1 MAESYTKDAYKQIY
15 EHPEW
20 KKTATEFEDRFA
32 ANLYKTTYVQEAA
45 RTALSR
51 ISNMLTAYY
60 TIRDKQQETGK
71 KELDIQALTDVA
83 GIIMGKQVNSGEGK
97 SAPEV
102 LQRRQILEENLLSKE
117 VGAGQIGIA
126 SDTQN
131 LEELKKQLR
140 DAGVPNDKI
149 EAVIDKDKSDEENV
163 KQLAHLLNQKNI
175 ENVTYGDGNLR
186 EQMTMLFN
194 AMVLKGGRSGE
205 QIQQSHSMKNMLLNI
220 DENDVEQMR
229 MVGAIIHGQDDS
241 GVKFGED
248 QLTTANIDFEDLR
261 EMENYKKK
269 EDIVDSFSMARDLGR
284 AVDKRKGRGTAVSR
298 WWQGI
303 KRGFNAT
310 MVRVFGMKRKERNEQ
325 IGLGEGHYNQ
335 LGLQLS
341 AREAAHGRDQ
351 QGKLRWKEGQA
362 FFKPKKEI
370 TAEGMLQTAGPS
382 GTTLRMMG
390 AYKLLGATKAE
401 LLHFRLA
408 LIAWMGSSRDHSL
421 YEILVGSHNAGVTG
435 KEDLTEAATMY
446 QTIDPLSLDEI
457 REQAPE
463 GRLPHE
469 TVYQI
474 MLQEYRK
481 KHSNEL
487 INLMQMGNLKSAGDK
502 ALHIYTTQ
510 NYQVMNASASGG
522 KSWGMKAARR
532 RLQELNGGE
541 KVSKEQVTDFYDIL
555 RVSARVSEDSL
566 AERATHEAA
575 VTEMESIND
584 YDDLYY
590 SKNPEDK
597 KKAEERRALHT
608 DTGRAYRGITYRGG
622 RFDKSMASGNYTTQ
636 KLTSTS
642 QSLLVAAKFHH
653 DLQWLKDED
662 KAIFCMELD
671 GKSAVSIDELSASKG
686 EKEVL
691 VPIGATFQVT
701 RIVETAYADG
711 ITNKIYTQEEVPPEV
726 EAMAAMNQPNVRKC
740 RVVYLREISGP
751 GEETR
756 KRQNRGREKRMDYRK
771 QLLDRKNRAA
781 M

>member
-1 MAESYTKDAYKQIY
+1 MAESYTKEAYKQIY
-15 EHPEW
+15 EHPQW

-32 ANLYKTTYVQEAA
+32 ANLYKTPYVQEAA

-60 TIRDKQQETGK
+60 TIRDKQQELGK
-71 KELDIQALTDVA
+71 KELDIEALTDVA
-83 GIIMGKQVNSGEGK
+83 GIIMGKKVNGGDGK
-97 SAPEV
+97 TAPEA
-102 LQRRQILEENLLSKE
+102 LQGRKILEDNLLSKD
-117 VGAGQIGIA
+117 VGAGQIGVA
-126 SDTQN
+126 SGTQN
-131 LEELKKQLR
+131 MEELKKQLR
-140 DAGVPNDKI
+140 DAGVPNDTI
-149 EAVIDKDKSDEENV
+149 EAVIDKNKSDAENV
-163 KQLAHLLNQKNI
+163 EQLAHLLNQKNI

-194 AMVLKGGRSGE
+194 AMVLKGGRSAG
-205 QIQQSHSMKNMLLNI
+205 QIQQSRSMKNMLLNI
-220 DENDVEQMR
+220 NETDVEQMR
-229 MVGAIIHGQDDS
+229 MVGAIIHGQDSS

-248 QLTTANIDFEDLR
+248 QLTTANIDFQDLR

-269 EDIVDSFSMARDLGR
+269 GDIVDSFSMARDLGR
-284 AVDKRKGRGTAVSR
+284 AEDKRKGRGNAVSR

-303 KRGFNAT
+303 MRGFNAT
-310 MVRVFGMKRKERNEQ
+310 MIRVFGMKRKQESEQ
-325 IGLGEGHYNQ
+325 IGLGEDHYNQ

-341 AREAAHGRDQ
+341 SREAAHGRNKE
-351 QGKLRWKEGQA
+351 GKLGWKEGQA

-370 TAEGMLQTAGPS
+370 TAGGMLQTAGPS
-382 GTTLRMMG
+382 GTTLRMLG

-421 YEILVGSHNAGVTG
+421 YEILVGSRNAGVSG

-457 REQAPE
+457 REQSPE

-474 MLQEYRK
+474 MMQEYQK
-481 KHSNEL
+481 KYNKGL
-487 INLMQMGNLKSAGDK
+487 INYVWDQKLKSAGDK

-510 NYQVMNASASGG
+510 NYQVMNSSASGG
-522 KSWGMKAARR
+522 KKRGLKMAKI
-532 RLQELNGGE
+532 RLQKDNRG
-541 KVSKEQVTDFYDIL
+541 KQISKEQITDFYDIL
-555 RVSARVSEDSL
+555 RISARVSEDSL
-566 AERATHEAA
+566 TERASHESA
-575 VTEMESIND
+575 VTKMESIND
-584 YDDLYY
+584 HDALYY
-590 SKNPEDK
+590 SQNPEDNAR
-597 KKAEERRALHT
+597 AEELRAPHL
-608 DTGRAYRGITYRGG
+608 DAGKAYRGITYRGG

-642 QSLLVAAKFHH
+642 QSLFVAAKFHYE
-653 DLQWLKDED
+653 LNWLKDED

-671 GKSAVSIDELSASKG
+671 GKSAVSIDKLSACMG

-701 RIVETAYADG
+701 KVEETAYVDG
-711 ITNKIYTQEEVPPEV
+711 RTHKIYTQENVPPDV
-726 EAMAAMNQPNVRKC
+726 EAMAAMDQPDIRKC
-740 RVVYLREISGP
+740 RVVYMREISGP
-751 GEETR
+751 GEEAR
-756 KRQNRGREKRMDYRK
+756 KRQNQGREKRMDYRK
-771 QLLDRKNRAA
+771 QLLDRKNRAV